1 MRSIQSLIQLC
12 IYRLKLYDNVDVR
25 HKKCTTCMLAKL
37 KIFKIHKHSCFYKES
52 KCYLIGTYTMKGQ
65 GCDKFYTE
73 QMGITNSMI
82 KFSLS
87 AL

>member
-1 MRSIQSLIQLC
+1 
-12 IYRLKLYDNVDVR
+12 
-25 HKKCTTCMLAKL
+25 MLAKL